1 MEQIKTADVDDKDVL
16 EGLFKEN
23 KEILDFLSSG
33 LPSKGNNQTP
43 MRSQETLGEISE
55 EKDDEESGESK
66 ISQKTKSRSHCDR
79 VIHICFSKCG
89 FLIRSIR
96 AVRQKSPRKA
106 STFNSFT

>member
-1 MEQIKTADVDDKDVL
+1 MTLHVKSRVKSQAIILIHVPFLFQSESGSMEQINTADVDDKDVL

-66 ISQKTKSRSHCDR
+66 ISQK
-79 VIHICFSKCG
+79 
-89 FLIRSIR
+89 
-96 AVRQKSPRKA
+96 KSPEVIVIE
-106 STFNSFT
+106 